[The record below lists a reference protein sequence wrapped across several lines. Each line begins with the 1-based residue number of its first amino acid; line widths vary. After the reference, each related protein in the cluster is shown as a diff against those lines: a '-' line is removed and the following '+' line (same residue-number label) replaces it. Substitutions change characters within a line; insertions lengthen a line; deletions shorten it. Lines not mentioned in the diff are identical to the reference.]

1 MAGTGPAPHYGPA
14 CLCGVLSKSPR
25 PLSSLSPP
33 RSGALSSLPPHWQ
46 VRPGAGH
53 HRGKGLMDWV
63 SRTGLTEQ
71 ETSLWG
77 RPLREERDTRTNTR
91 DGEPNGRRR
100 APFLSRAW
108 PRSRSGSRE
117 PKGALCRVVPG
128 GARRQLTKGRRR
140 MPDDARR
147 RGVSA
152 VSLRGRPVS
161 ASPPP
166 GGHALFPADPAVLRA
181 ISQPTR
187 WCSPQQRCPG
197 RHGVDFHG
205 VLQRPVSHPGV
216 RNPHSSQAGTHGD
229 RARESLPSFLRQSL
243 YSQRGCFELELCSAW
258 HPVRCPVRNR

>member
-1 MAGTGPAPHYGPA
+1 MGPTFARRARHQNQHTRRGTERAQESTFPVTRVAT
-14 CLCGVLSKSPR
+14 LTLWVK
-25 PLSSLSPP
+25 
-33 RSGALSSLPPHWQ
+33 GA
-46 VRPGAGH
+46 
-53 HRGKGLMDWV
+53 K
-63 SRTGLTEQ
+63 
-71 ETSLWG
+71 G
-77 RPLREERDTRTNTR
+77 RPLQ
-91 DGEPNGRRR
+91 
-100 APFLSRAW
+100 SRARW
-108 PRSRSGSRE
+108 SPSAADEG
-117 PKGALCRVVPG
+117 PP
-128 GARRQLTKGRRR
+128 
-140 MPDDARR
+140 PDARR

-152 VSLRGRPVS
+152 VSLRGQPVS

-166 GGHALFPADPAVLRA
+166 GGHALFPADPAILHA